1 MLVVRSSLIQWRQIP
16 LVIHINECGFTLLD
30 VLVSAL

>member
-1 MLVVRSSLIQWRQIP
+1 MLVVRSSLIQWRQIS
-16 LVIHINECGFTLLD
+16 LIVHIYKCGFTLLD

>member
-1 MLVVRSSLIQWRQIP
+1 MLVVRSSLIQRCQIP
-16 LVIHINECGFTLLD
+16 LVVYIYECGFTLLD

>member
-1 MLVVRSSLIQWRQIP
+1 MLVVRSNLIQWRKIS
-16 LVIHINECGFTLLD
+16 LIFNIYECGFTLLN